1 MRGLD
6 IVFWCFATGCG
17 SLAGLGLRL
26 RMFGMLVLVRG
37 FVLLLV
43 LCVAPITVCI
53 LCGLLLICLLGW
65 LVGYYYVD
73 YYN

>member
-43 LCVAPITVCI
+43 LCVAPIMVCI
-53 LCGLLLICLLGW
+53 LCGVASDLFTC
-65 LVGYYYVD
+65 LVGGVLLCGLL
-73 YYN
+73 